1 MKEIVIVWAVIAI
14 CASIAIT
21 EVWKDRRA
29 EALRVCSNNVET
41 PEQTIECT
49 KAIFET
55 EEQK

>member
-1 MKEIVIVWAVIAI
+1 MKETVLVWGVIAI
-14 CASIAIT
+14 CATISVT

-49 KAIFET
+49 KTIFGAEK
-55 EEQK
+55 QK

>member
-1 MKEIVIVWAVIAI
+1 MKETVLVWAVIAI

-49 KAIFET
+49 KELLT
-55 EEQK
+55 